1 MLKLTIKNKQGDV
14 STFDLATQYHQMYEK
29 YQEAE
34 IGVHP
39 LGLTFEEMQKEGSRI
54 TLSADSDMG
63 QGLLRLLDAKT
74 TLYEAHLFDESVSRV
89 HDDIKEDVEQNVV
102 NEQYDTQEEL
112 YEDIKEMTKALAGTK
127 ISLYC
132 PLLIKLHDHEMGDY
146 YEVDGYLVTD
156 NIDKIEDKLWAEQAD
171 EIRMAEY
178 VGDHSNLE
186 DKLVFAEWNVEE
198 IQGTLY
204 GRIDCYLTEALT
216 EEEMIRLK
224 SAVRGQNSD
233 GFGESFEQRE
243 IRIDE
248 GDLLVSFWNCQGNYF
263 LYTDDEM
270 SEYLGQRNGMK
281 FGG

>member
-1 MLKLTIKNKQGDV
+1 MLKLTITNKQGES

-39 LGLTFEEMQKEGSRI
+39 LGLTVEQMQKEGSRLA
-54 TLSADSDMG
+54 LSADSDMG
-63 QGLLRLLDAKT
+63 QGLLRLLDPKT
-74 TLYEAHLFDESVSRV
+74 TLYETHLLDESMGSV
-89 HDDIKEDVEQNVV
+89 HDAIKEEVEQNVV

-112 YEDIKEMTKALAGTK
+112 YEDIKEMTKELAATK
-127 ISLYC
+127 LSLYC

-171 EIRMAEY
+171 EIRMGEY
-178 VGDHSNLE
+178 VAERSKLE
-186 DKLVFAEWNVEE
+186 GKLLFAEWNVEK

-204 GRIDCYLTEALT
+204 GRIDCYLTETLT
-216 EEEMIRLK
+216 EEETKRLK
-224 SAVRGQNSD
+224 ASVTGQNSD

-243 IRIDE
+243 IRINE
-248 GDLLVSFWNCQGNYF
+248 GNLFVSFWNCQGHYF

-270 SEYLGQRNGMK
+270 NEYLGQTNGMK